1 MGGIDS
7 DSDSDGEGGLSLSA
21 EAIAALRDFALTSG
35 IAVHGIALPFSL
47 SVSLSLNQY
56 TGCQLQKMLLVLR
69 QY

>member
-35 IAVHGIALPFSL
+35 IAVHGKT
-47 SVSLSLNQY
+47 LSLFLSFY
-56 TGCQLQKMLLVLR
+56 RYAKH
-69 QY
+69 